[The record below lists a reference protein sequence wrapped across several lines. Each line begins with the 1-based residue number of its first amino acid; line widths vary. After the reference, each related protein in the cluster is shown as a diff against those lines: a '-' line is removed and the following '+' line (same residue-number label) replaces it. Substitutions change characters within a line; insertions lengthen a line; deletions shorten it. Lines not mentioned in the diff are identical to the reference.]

1 MTNMIKNKNKLEIFF
16 VIFAVLITLTY
27 LSKTY
32 LINTIIPLFK
42 ALYLIFEIIIIG
54 FYISKMNKK
63 NEQDNSILTY
73 TGLGLIFTA
82 LYFYCISFFKFLNTI
97 SISVFLSIPLL
108 LLLHLILNKNRN
120 INLYKNIINFS
131 KRDIFEYLVFLV
143 PFIYASLPSTFYDTL
158 VYHLGIPNIYLNN
171 GGFIPTPQFMFA
183 NMFVYFEIIL
193 IPSVFLG
200 NLVPRLFHFLLGII
214 FLYSVIDFAVELFNI
229 KKRKT
234 LLIII
239 LSLPLTL
246 FLLTTI
252 KADLISAL
260 FIFLGIKKYYEQR
273 YGLSGLFWGFAIG
286 IKSFSGLALIIF
298 FILMIIKQK
307 KIHFKRHLFMGIIS
321 FITILPL
328 LIKNYILIKN
338 PFFPFLLKYFPT
350 TFFDI
355 SRYQIARAEIGS
367 YYHSI
372 LDIVKAPFSFSLD
385 MHGSGGIV
393 GPIFLIFLP
402 FLIFYKVKHRLLLTF
417 SLLLLFIGPLFGEAF
432 RFVYIVFIFLSIFVV
447 YIYQQ
452 QTNRIFKFIIYI
464 IIFIN
469 LVMGFTTLESIY
481 SARDIY
487 FYNKSI
493 DEYKWKYISTYK
505 AYSTIN
511 NITKKNDKILIA
523 GEGRGFYLKRPYTI
537 SIAQDYSIFKKYLAI
552 SNTKE
557 QFFNNIKADG
567 FNYIIFNLREFKRL
581 KNYKR
586 LKNKEEK
593 KLFDFLQNT
602 NAFRQEDNVF
612 IYKL

>member
-1 MTNMIKNKNKLEIFF
+1 MIKNKNKLEIFF

-183 NMFVYFEIIL
+183 NMFIYYEIIL
-193 IPSVFLG
+193 IPAVFLG
-200 NLVPRLFHFLLGII
+200 DLVPRLFHFLLGII
-214 FLYSVIDFAVELFNI
+214 FLYSIIDFATELFNI
-229 KKRKT
+229 KKKKT

-246 FLLTTI
+246 FLLTTV

-260 FIFLGIKKYYEQR
+260 FIFLGIKEYYKNN
-273 YGLSGLFWGFAIG
+273 YIFSALFWGFAVG
-286 IKSFSGLALIIF
+286 VKSFSGIGLIIF
-298 FILMIIKQK
+298 FLLIIIKQK
-307 KIHFKRHLFMGIIS
+307 KLHIKRHLLIGLIS
-321 FITILPL
+321 ITTILPL
-328 LIKNYILIKN
+328 LIKNQVFSNN
-338 PFFPFLLKYFPT
+338 PFFPFLSEYFPSE
-350 TFFDI
+350 FWDS
-355 SRYQIARAEIGS
+355 SRYMITRSEVVN
-367 YYHSI
+367 YYSSF
-372 LDIVKAPFSFSLD
+372 LDIFKAPFAFSFE

-393 GPIFLIFLP
+393 GPIFIVFLP
-402 FLIFYKVKHRLLLTF
+402 FLIFHKVKNKSLLAF
-417 SLLLLFIGPLFGEAF
+417 SLLLIFIGPLFSDFF
-432 RFVYIVFIFLSIFVV
+432 RYIYIAFIFLSIYTTFVFQKNKKK
-447 YIYQQ
+447 IYS
-452 QTNRIFKFIIYI
+452 IILFT

-469 LVMGFTTLESIY
+469 FVTGIATLESIY
-481 SARDIY
+481 SARYIY
-487 FYNKSI
+487 FSKKSI
-493 DEYKWKYISTYK
+493 DEYKVELFPTYK

-511 NITKKNDKILIA
+511 NITKKSDKILIG
-523 GEGRGFYLKRPYTI
+523 GETRGFYLKRPYI
-537 SIAQDYSIFKKYLAI
+537 IADAEDYSIFKKYIKI
-552 SNTKE
+552 STTKE

-586 LKNKEEK
+586 LKDKEEK
-593 KLFDFLQNT
+593 KLFDFLKNT
-602 NAFRQEDNVF
+602 KTFRQEDYVF